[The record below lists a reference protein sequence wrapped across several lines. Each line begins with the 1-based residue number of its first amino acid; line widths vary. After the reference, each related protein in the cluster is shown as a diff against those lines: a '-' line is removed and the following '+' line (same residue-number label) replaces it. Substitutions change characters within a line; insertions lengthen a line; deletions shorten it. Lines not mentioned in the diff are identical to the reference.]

1 MSNDNMIKYFPNL
14 PNKKK
19 LRFLSI
25 LLSRLT
31 VFCRQIYIE
40 EINHDLLV
48 KNVRGFNEIYYKIFG
63 QTRLLI
69 EKQPGYSDDVFVKT
83 LTVISE
89 ENYLSKDFLAAWEF
103 AQTLVERNQ
112 AEP

>member
-1 MSNDNMIKYFPNL
+1 MSNTNMIEYFSSL
-14 PNKKK
+14 PNRKK

-25 LLSRLT
+25 LGSRLT
-31 VFCRQIYIE
+31 VFCRQIYVE

-48 KNVRGFNEIYYKIFG
+48 RNVRGFNEIYHKIFG
-63 QTRLLI
+63 QLRQLI

-89 ENYLSKDFLAAWEF
+89 ENCLSKDFLAAWEF
-103 AQTLVERNQ
+103 AQTFVEPNQ